1 LELKEQA
8 RKLYAEGKSLKD
20 IAVELGK
27 PEGTIRSWKA
37 RYGWGKKSNERCNVA
52 ADATQRER
60 QRRRNAQI
68 NRSIVERV
76 EINEEL
82 SDTEK
87 DFCLYYIQ
95 TFNATQAAWNTGQYA
110 TRLNAKTG
118 GWQMLQKPAVQ
129 AEIKRLKEIKRAG
142 ILADVDD
149 LIELHMRIAFADIK
163 DFAVW
168 GYEQATRSNRMA
180 VLSSDTVDGQLVKEV
195 SESAQGFKLK
205 MQDKKSS
212 LEFLER
218 FFMANPMD
226 KHKIEYDKAKL
237 EMERKRNETHAPNT
251 EDDDNLFEA
260 IKTAVKKN
268 EV

>member
-1 LELKEQA
+1 MEPREQA
-8 RKLYAEGKSLKD
+8 QKLYKQGVALKD
-20 IAVELGK
+20 IAEQLDVK
-27 PEGTIRSWKA
+27 ASTVRSWKA
-37 RYGWGKKSNERCNVA
+37 RDGWDKKPNERRNVA
-52 ADATQRER
+52 EDATQRER
-60 QRRRNAQI
+60 QRKRNAQI
-68 NRSIVERV
+68 NRAIAERV
-76 EINEEL
+76 EANEEL
-82 SDTEK
+82 SDVEK
-87 DFCLYYIQ
+87 DFCLHYVQ
-95 TFNATQAAWNTGQYA
+95 TYNATQAAWNTKQYA
-110 TRLNAKTG
+110 TRMNARVG
-118 GWQMLQKPAVQ
+118 GWQMLQKAAVQ

-180 VLSSDTVDGQLVKEV
+180 ALSSDTVDGQLVKEV

-260 IKTAVKKN
+260 IREAVKKD